1 MTETAP
7 LESHRELQ
15 RRLNN
20 LLTVCMTHAE
30 SALESEQPDEMAEA
44 LHWILESARAMAPRA
59 RAGVQRLLPF
69 EEPRPA
75 ARRGPSER
83 REEVA

>member
-1 MTETAP
+1 MTETTL

-20 LLTVCMTHAE
+20 FLTVCMTHAE
-30 SALESEQPDEMAEA
+30 SALESEAPDEMAEA
-44 LHWILESARAMAPRA
+44 LHWIRESARGLAPHA

-69 EEPRPA
+69 EEPRA
-75 ARRGPSER
+75 DGR
-83 REEVA
+83 RESREGAA

>member
-1 MTETAP
+1 MTETTL

-20 LLTVCMTHAE
+20 FLTVCLTHAE
-30 SALESEQPDEMAEA
+30 SALESEQPDEMAQA
-44 LHWILESARAMAPRA
+44 LHWILESARGMAPHA

-69 EEPRPA
+69 EEPGRGE
-75 ARRGPSER
+75 RRRS